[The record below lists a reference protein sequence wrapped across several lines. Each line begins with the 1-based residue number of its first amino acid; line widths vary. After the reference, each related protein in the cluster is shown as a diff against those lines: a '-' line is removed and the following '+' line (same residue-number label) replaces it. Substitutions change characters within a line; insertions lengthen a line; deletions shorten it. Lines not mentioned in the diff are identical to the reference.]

1 MFTKIRSSPGATL
14 AIVRRARAYISALLQ
29 AWRLARGCARF
40 QLDEHIKAYFSI
52 CRFDDF
58 GAVSV
63 GIKVEVR
70 TKTYPV
76 TESALP
82 LGDMEIDSL

>member
-1 MFTKIRSSPGATL
+1 MFLRSCRCRDLYGVGL
-14 AIVRRARAYISALLQ
+14 
-29 AWRLARGCARF
+29 GF
-40 QLDEHIKAYFSI
+40 QVDEHIKAIFQYA
-52 CRFDDF
+52 RFDGF

-76 TESALP
+76 IESALR
-82 LGDMEIDSL
+82 LSDMEIDSL